1 MRKRTAAR
9 NRTRLR
15 VLRAEYRIS
24 QMDLARKL
32 GIGTYRCWQLENGY
46 IDPTPKERESFAKF
60 FKVSEADV
68 FPNIA
73 SERATA

>member
-1 MRKRTAAR
+1 
-9 NRTRLR
+9 
-15 VLRAEYRIS
+15 
-24 QMDLARKL
+24 MDLARKL
-32 GIGTYRCWQLENGY
+32 GIGTYRCGQLENGY